1 MGIVDDMPA
10 IAEGVEDGIQW
21 KILPHPR
28 MSHMNGYVR
37 LPEGHPF
44 EVLDYDDIDVSVH
57 GGLTF
62 SEDGWI
68 GFDTAHA
75 GDIWTDDELISHGME
90 NTMPYPYSLFP
101 DMEPKQW
108 TLQLIVEETKN
119 LAHQVKEHSN

>member
-57 GGLTF
+57 GGLT
-62 SEDGWI
+62 
-68 GFDTAHA
+68 AHA

-119 LAHQVKEHSN
+119 LAHQVKEHNN